1 MKGGQKILIENEVEK
16 YFVDQVKKVGALVF
30 KFTSPGTS
38 GVPDRIVC
46 YFGKAYFVELK
57 RPGGKQRPLQK
68 IIQNRLLKQK
78 MDCSVIS
85 TKKEVDEFCLRL
97 IFEKQQREAIT

>member
-1 MKGGQKILIENEVEK
+1 MIEKDVEK
-16 YFVDQVKKVGALVF
+16 YFIDRVKKAGALVF

-57 RPGGKQRPLQK
+57 RPGGKLRPLQK

-85 TKKEVDEFCLRL
+85 TKMEVDEFCVRL

>member
-1 MKGGQKILIENEVEK
+1 MIENEVET

-85 TKKEVDEFCLRL
+85 SKKEVDEFCKRL
-97 IFEKQQREAIT
+97 KTEKLQREVIT